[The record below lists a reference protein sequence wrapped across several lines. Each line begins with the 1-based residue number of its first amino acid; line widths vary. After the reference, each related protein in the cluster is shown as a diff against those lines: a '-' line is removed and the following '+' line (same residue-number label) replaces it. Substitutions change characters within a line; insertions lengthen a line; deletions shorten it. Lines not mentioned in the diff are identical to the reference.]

1 MDFKGL
7 MSKAGKAIGEEVNKK
22 AEEMKKA
29 TIKDLRRRTDSE
41 IRKLYETRNSNP
53 NLKRLAEKNLV
64 VEEAERRNIK

>member
-7 MSKAGKAIGEEVNKK
+7 VSKAGRALGEEVNKK
-22 AEEMKKA
+22 AEEMRKA

-53 NLKRLAEKNLV
+53 NLKNWQKTLII
-64 VEEAERRNIK
+64 EEAERRNII

>member
-29 TIKDLRRRTDSE
+29 TVKDLRRRTDSE
-41 IRKLYETRNSNP
+41 IRKLYETRNNNP
-53 NLKRLAEKNLV
+53 NLKSWQKKLV
-64 VEEAERRNIK
+64 VEEAKRRNIK